1 MRQQSE
7 QIRRYFSLMDNP
19 PASENR
25 TMTRSL
31 PNVAA
36 VLAVLT
42 VALVVFAAKATNGAS
57 RQSTEPVAAPLVDA
71 TVLSPAEDTAVL
83 AGGCFWGIEA
93 VFEHVKGVKS
103 AISGYAGGSIANP
116 SYEQVSGGDTGHAEV
131 VQVIYDPS
139 QVSYGKLLQIFFS
152 VAHDPTQLNRQGPD
166 HGTQYR
172 SAIFYNT
179 PQQQQVV
186 EAYIKQLTG
195 AKTFSRPIVTQV
207 AKLRAFFPA
216 EAYHQDYLVNHP
228 NQPYI
233 VIHDKPK
240 VAALKKQ
247 FPSEYR
253 N

>member
-1 MRQQSE
+1 M
-7 QIRRYFSLMDNP
+7 
-19 PASENR
+19 NR
-25 TMTRSL
+25 SH
-31 PNVAA
+31 PNVPA

-42 VALVVFAAKATNGAS
+42 VVLVLFAARATSGAS
-57 RQSTEPVAAPLVDA
+57 NQLSEPVAAPVVDE
-71 TVLSPAEDTAVL
+71 TLTSPTEDTAVF
-83 AGGCFWGIEA
+83 AGGCFWGVEA

-103 AISGYAGGSIANP
+103 VISGYAGGDAGNP
-116 SYEQVSGGDTGHAEV
+116 SYEQVSTGDSGHAES

-172 SAIFYNT
+172 SAIFYRT
-179 PQQQQVV
+179 PPQQQVA
-186 EAYIKQLTG
+186 ESYIRQLTA

-207 AKLRAFFPA
+207 GKLRAFYPA
-216 EAYHQDYLVNHP
+216 EAYHQDYLVHHP

-233 VIHDKPK
+233 VINDQPK

-247 FPSEYR
+247 FPDIYR